1 MTPHDAA
8 ELLLGYISGY
18 NQLMYGYIGVL
29 SAFLVMCF
37 AAADK
42 LNRMLCVLVLSLFS
56 LVCIMLIFQMNLIRN
71 DMSGMYQYLLSMK
84 DSEPESLIW
93 FGTNPN
99 WAVPVL
105 TVITNLVSFGGFL
118 GCIAFFFYQRSTS
131 SSKKAA

>member
-37 AAADK
+37 AAAHK
-42 LNRMLCVLVLSLFS
+42 LNNVLSILVLSLFS

-71 DMSGMYQYLLSMK
+71 DLSGIYQYLLGMK
-84 DSEPESLIW
+84 ESDPESLIW

-99 WAVPVL
+99 WAIPVL
-105 TVITNLVSFGGFL
+105 TIITNLVSFGGFL
-118 GCIAFFFYQRSTS
+118 GCVAFFFYQRNS
-131 SSKKAA
+131 SQAD